1 MSTTQSF
8 FVYSWHIDDK
18 EREVTSIRAYGLNKN
33 NENVC
38 LRIDDF
44 TPYVYVQLPEGIP
57 WDEGKA
63 QIVSNKIDEL
73 LGHSKP
79 LKKSLVYKK
88 KLYYAYISS
97 EGKKKVFPFLFLS
110 FSSQNDIRLLSAKL
124 SRNISVPL
132 LGSLKL
138 KVHENNAPVVLQ
150 LSCVRDIPVSGW
162 IQFRGELISEEEKVT
177 FCNHEYKV
185 RYKNLLP
192 MKDNISVVNPLIM
205 GYDIE
210 VYSSNPNKMPSASH
224 PKDVIF
230 QASVVFSSNIQ
241 KEEQYLLSLFDPDDK
256 VVGENVKVVK
266 FKSETELLL
275 GFVKLI
281 KEKQP
286 NIICGYN
293 IFTFDIPYMIDRAK
307 HNFILSEF
315 DKQGFDKFG
324 HAKEKTISWSSSAYK
339 NQSFQYLE
347 AEGRLYVD
355 LLPIVKRDY
364 KLNNYSLKT
373 VSDHFLGETKDPL
386 SVKGIFKCYDLG
398 KKGGEKGSK
407 AMGIVGKYCVQDS
420 ALVVKLFEKL
430 QIWFG
435 LTEMANICNVP
446 VFDLFTR
453 GQQLKVFSQ
462 VYKKC
467 MAENVVVERDG
478 YIPKEDEH
486 YQGAHVFDPV
496 PGVYDCVVPF
506 DFASL
511 YPSIIIAYNI
521 DYSTLVPDDSSIPDS
536 ECHIFEWD
544 EHIGCQHETKK
555 RNSKPKHILCG
566 HRRFRFLKTFKG
578 ILPTLLEDLLSA
590 RKKTRAMM
598 KDLKQSVSE
607 SVFKLTEKVIDVET
621 ANFVE
626 MVTHI
631 ISKLSE
637 NTSEIKENLTL
648 LEVLDKRQLSLKV
661 SANSGYG
668 AMGVS
673 KGFLPLMPGAMCVT
687 ARGRQSIDLVA
698 KLIPE
703 KYGGKLVYGDTDSNY
718 VVFPHLKNPAE
729 IWEHSE
735 KVSKEVSA
743 HFPKPMK
750 LEFEGVIYWRFL
762 ILTMKRYMSLKCD
775 KDGNVGKKIEKKGV
789 LLSRRDNSNFVR
801 TVYSDIIM
809 KIFDKKDTENI
820 LFDVISHVHNLCA
833 HGFNFKD
840 FIITKSVGSIGDG
853 KFNPE
858 PIPLKKNKGLL
869 GNYTVPLL
877 SKEKEERTR
886 QLKLKNVE
894 DDDRKEAEK
903 EKEYYVKCL
912 PAQVQLAEKMR
923 RRGGRVDVGVRLEFV
938 VLQTDDVKAKQYDKI
953 ESADYYKEHASTLK
967 IDNMYYLKALANPLD
982 QVLECTVFE
991 QKRKNRL
998 SGFESVQCKDFVHK
1012 LYVNQLLKAKVL
1024 AELLNFFRPKLQL
1037 FDENGNEIQIE
1048 KVKKQKTQKK
1058 SMEFFLFTDGASKGN
1073 PGPAGAG
1080 AVLYNQD
1087 KNEIASEYKYL
1098 NIRTNN
1104 EAEYEGLLLGIELC
1118 QNFGIDTNLVNVKA
1132 DSKLMVNQM
1141 NGEFAIHDEKL
1152 RKLYDRAKKTQ
1163 FKSIKHVG
1171 RNLNKRADEL
1181 ANLGVSLHVQC
1192 VEYFDQVIHF
1202 EE

>member
-536 ECHIFEWD
+536 ECHIFVWD
-544 EHIGCQHETKK
+544 EHIGCQHETK
-555 RNSKPKHILCG
+555 
-566 HRRFRFLKTFKG
+566 
-578 ILPTLLEDLLSA
+578 
-590 RKKTRAMM
+590 
-598 KDLKQSVSE
+598 
-607 SVFKLTEKVIDVET
+607 
-621 ANFVE
+621 
-626 MVTHI
+626 
-631 ISKLSE
+631 
-637 NTSEIKENLTL
+637 
-648 LEVLDKRQLSLKV
+648 
-661 SANSGYG
+661 
-668 AMGVS
+668 
-673 KGFLPLMPGAMCVT
+673 
-687 ARGRQSIDLVA
+687 
-698 KLIPE
+698 
-703 KYGGKLVYGDTDSNY
+703 
-718 VVFPHLKNPAE
+718 
-729 IWEHSE
+729 
-735 KVSKEVSA
+735 
-743 HFPKPMK
+743 
-750 LEFEGVIYWRFL
+750 
-762 ILTMKRYMSLKCD
+762 
-775 KDGNVGKKIEKKGV
+775 
-789 LLSRRDNSNFVR
+789 
-801 TVYSDIIM
+801 
-809 KIFDKKDTENI
+809 
-820 LFDVISHVHNLCA
+820 
-833 HGFNFKD
+833 
-840 FIITKSVGSIGDG
+840 
-853 KFNPE
+853 
-858 PIPLKKNKGLL
+858 
-869 GNYTVPLL
+869 
-877 SKEKEERTR
+877 
-886 QLKLKNVE
+886 
-894 DDDRKEAEK
+894 
-903 EKEYYVKCL
+903 
-912 PAQVQLAEKMR
+912 
-923 RRGGRVDVGVRLEFV
+923 
-938 VLQTDDVKAKQYDKI
+938 
-953 ESADYYKEHASTLK
+953 
-967 IDNMYYLKALANPLD
+967 
-982 QVLECTVFE
+982 
-991 QKRKNRL
+991 
-998 SGFESVQCKDFVHK
+998 
-1012 LYVNQLLKAKVL
+1012 
-1024 AELLNFFRPKLQL
+1024 
-1037 FDENGNEIQIE
+1037 
-1048 KVKKQKTQKK
+1048 
-1058 SMEFFLFTDGASKGN
+1058 
-1073 PGPAGAG
+1073 
-1080 AVLYNQD
+1080 
-1087 KNEIASEYKYL
+1087 
-1098 NIRTNN
+1098 
-1104 EAEYEGLLLGIELC
+1104 
-1118 QNFGIDTNLVNVKA
+1118 
-1132 DSKLMVNQM
+1132 
-1141 NGEFAIHDEKL
+1141 
-1152 RKLYDRAKKTQ
+1152 
-1163 FKSIKHVG
+1163 
-1171 RNLNKRADEL
+1171 
-1181 ANLGVSLHVQC
+1181 
-1192 VEYFDQVIHF
+1192 
-1202 EE
+1202 

>member
-1 MSTTQSF
+1 MKQKMSSTQSF
-8 FVYSWHIDDK
+8 FVYSWHIDEK

-33 NENVC
+33 NENIC
-38 LRIDDF
+38 IRIDDF

-63 QIVSNKIDEL
+63 QIVANKIDEL
-73 LGHSKP
+73 LGHNKP
-79 LKKSLVYKK
+79 LKKSLVFKK
-88 KLYYAYISS
+88 KLYYAYISP
-97 EGKKKVFPFLFLS
+97 EGKRKIFPFLFLS

-124 SRNISVPL
+124 TRNISVPL

-162 IQFRGELISEEEKVT
+162 IQFRGEIIPEEEKVT
-177 FCNHEYKV
+177 FCNYEYKV

-192 MKDNISVVNPLIM
+192 MKENISVVHPLIM

-210 VYSSNPNKMPSASH
+210 VYSSNPNKMPSADH

-230 QASVVFSSNIQ
+230 QASVVLSRNNE
-241 KEEQYLLSLFDPDDK
+241 KEDKYEKYLLSLFDPDNK
-256 VVGENVKVVK
+256 SVGEDVHVLKYK
-266 FKSETELLL
+266 TETELLL
-275 GFVKLI
+275 GFVTLI

-293 IFTFDIPYMIDRAK
+293 IFTFDIPYMIQRAK

-347 AEGRLYVD
+347 AEGRLFVD
-355 LLPIVKRDY
+355 LLPIVMRDY
-364 KLNNYSLKT
+364 KLSDYTLKT
-373 VSDHFLGETKDPL
+373 VSNNFLGETKDPL
-386 SVKGIFKCYDLG
+386 THKGIFKCYDLG
-398 KKGGEKGSK
+398 KKGGDRGAK

-420 ALVVKLFEKL
+420 ALVVKLFDKL

-462 VYKKC
+462 VFKEC
-467 MAENVVVERDG
+467 MAENMVVERDG

-521 DYSTLVPDDSSIPDS
+521 DYSTLVPDDSPIPDS
-536 ECHIFEWD
+536 DCHIFEWD
-544 EHIGCQHETKK
+544 EHIGCEHETKK

-578 ILPTLLEDLLSA
+578 ILPTLLENLLSA
-590 RKKTRAMM
+590 RKKTRSLM
-598 KDLKQSVSE
+598 KDIKKSVSE
-607 SVFKLTEKVIDVET
+607 SVYQLTGEVVDVET

-631 ISKLSE
+631 ISKCQE
-637 NTSEIKENLTL
+637 NTNEIKENLTL

-687 ARGRQSIDLVA
+687 AKGRQSIDLVA

-703 KYGGKLVYGDTDSNY
+703 KYGGKLIYGDTDSNY
-718 VVFPHLKNPAE
+718 VVFPHLKTPAE

-801 TVYSDIIM
+801 TVYSDIIL
-809 KIFDKKDTENI
+809 KIFDKKDTEHI
-820 LFDVISHVHNLCA
+820 LFDVISYVNKLCA
-833 HGFNFKD
+833 YHFSCKD
-840 FIITKSVGSIGDG
+840 FIITKSVGSLGDG
-853 KFNPE
+853 KFIPE
-858 PIPLKKNKGLL
+858 VIPLKKNKGLL
-869 GNYTVPLL
+869 GNYTVPIL
-877 SKEKEERTR
+877 SKEKEERKR

-894 DDDRKEAEK
+894 DDNRKECEK

-912 PAQVQLAEKMR
+912 PAQVQLAEKIR

-938 VLQTDDVKAKQYDKI
+938 VLKTDDIKAKQYEKI
-953 ESADYYKEHASTLK
+953 ESADYYKEHTSTLK
-967 IDNMYYLKALANPLD
+967 IDTMYYLKALANPLD

-991 QKRKNRL
+991 QKRKNRF
-998 SGFESVQCKDFVHK
+998 SEFESVQCKDFVYK
-1012 LYVNQLLKAKVL
+1012 LYLNQLLKAKVL
-1024 AELLNFFRPKLQL
+1024 DELLNVFRPKLQL
-1037 FDENGNEIQIE
+1037 LDEFGNQIQIE
-1048 KVKKQKTQKK
+1048 RKLKKK
-1058 SMEFFLFTDGASKGN
+1058 SKEFFLFIDGVSKGN
-1073 PGPAGAG
+1073 PGPSGAG
-1080 AVLYNQD
+1080 AVLYDQD

-1098 NIRTNN
+1098 KCRTNN
-1104 EAEYEGLLLGIELC
+1104 EAEYESLLLGIELC
-1118 QNFGIDTNLVNVKA
+1118 QNFGIDTNLVNVKCN
-1132 DSKLMVNQM
+1132 SKLIVHQINI
-1141 NGEFAIHDEKL
+1141 ECLILDEKL
-1152 RKLYDRAKKTQ
+1152 QKLNDRARKTP
-1163 FKSIKHVG
+1163 FKSIKHVSK
-1171 RNLNKRADEL
+1171 NLNKRAHEF
-1181 ANLGVSLHVQC
+1181 ANLGLSLH
-1192 VEYFDQVIHF
+1192 EESQVFLF

>member
-1 MSTTQSF
+1 MSATQSF
-8 FVYSWHIDDK
+8 FVYSWHIDEK

-38 LRIDDF
+38 IRIDDF

-63 QIVSNKIDEL
+63 QIVANKIDEI
-73 LGHSKP
+73 LGHAKP
-79 LKKSLVYKK
+79 LKKSLVFKK
-88 KLYYAYISS
+88 KLYYAYIS
-97 EGKKKVFPFLFLS
+97 GDKRKIFPFLFLS

-162 IQFRGELISEEEKVT
+162 IQFKGQLIAEEEKIT

-185 RYKNLLP
+185 KYKNLLP
-192 MKDNISVVNPLIM
+192 MKENISVVSPLIM

-210 VYSSNPNKMPSASH
+210 VYSSNPNKMPSAKH

-230 QASVVFSSNIQ
+230 QASVIFSHNSQ
-241 KEEQYLLSLFDPDDK
+241 KEEKYEKFLLSLFDPDEK
-256 VVGENVKVVK
+256 TVGEDIQVLK

-275 GFVKLI
+275 GFVNLI

-398 KKGGEKGSK
+398 KKGGEKGAK

-420 ALVVKLFEKL
+420 VLVNKLFDKL

-521 DYSTLVPDDSSIPDS
+521 DYSTLVPDDSTIPDS
-536 ECHIFEWD
+536 DCHIFEWD
-544 EHIGCQHETKK
+544 EHIGCAHETKK

-566 HRRFRFLKTFKG
+566 HRRFRFLKTQKG
-578 ILPTLLEDLLSA
+578 ILPTLLEDLLLA
-590 RKKTRAMM
+590 RKKTRALM
-598 KDLKQSVSE
+598 KDIKQSVSDTLL
-607 SVFKLTEKVIDVET
+607 KLTGNVVDVET

-626 MVTHI
+626 MVTNI

-637 NTSEIKENLTL
+637 NTTEILENLTL

-687 ARGRQSIDLVA
+687 AKGRQSIELVA

-718 VVFPHLKNPAE
+718 VVFPDLKNPAE

-801 TVYSDIIM
+801 TVYSDIIL
-809 KIFDKKDTENI
+809 KIFDKKDTETI
-820 LFDVISHVHNLCA
+820 LFDVINHVNNLCA
-833 HGFNFKD
+833 HGFNYKD
-840 FIITKSVGSIGDG
+840 FIITKSVGAIGDG
-853 KFNPE
+853 KYIPE
-858 PIPLKKNKGLL
+858 AIPLKKNKGML

-877 SKEKEERTR
+877 SKDAEERKR
-886 QLKLKNVE
+886 QFKLKNVE
-894 DDDRKEAEK
+894 DDGRKESEK
-903 EKEYYVKCL
+903 EKEYYLKCL

-923 RRGGRVDVGVRLEFV
+923 RRGGRVDVGVRLEFL
-938 VLQTDDVKAKQYDKI
+938 VLETDNLKAKQYEKI
-953 ESADYYKEHASTLK
+953 ESAEYYKEHASTLK
-967 IDNMYYLKALANPLD
+967 MDHMYYLKALANPLD
-982 QVLECTVFE
+982 QVLECTLKE
-991 QKRKNRL
+991 KKRKNRCSEYEL
-998 SGFESVQCKDFVHK
+998 VQCKDFVHK
-1012 LYVNQLLKAKVL
+1012 LYVNQMLKAKVL
-1024 AELLNFFRPKLQL
+1024 AELLNVFRPKLQL
-1037 FDENGNEIQIE
+1037 LDENGNEVQIE
-1048 KVKKQKTQKK
+1048 KVKKKSQKK

-1073 PGPAGAG
+1073 PGHAGAG
-1080 AVLYNQD
+1080 AVLYDQD
-1087 KNEIASEYKYL
+1087 KNEIASEFKYL

-1118 QNFGIDTNLVNVKA
+1118 QTYCIDTNLVHVKA
-1132 DSKLMVNQM
+1132 DSKLMINQM
-1141 NGEFAIHDEKL
+1141 NGEFQIKDEKL
-1152 RKLYDRAKKTQ
+1152 QKLYEKAKKTS
-1163 FKSIKHVG
+1163 FKSFKHVG

-1181 ANLGVSLHVQC
+1181 ANVAISKFLETNQTLC
-1192 VEYFDQVIHF
+1192 FVE
-1202 EE
+1202 